1 MVCLSVSNRFYERPR
16 SDGSKKMVVKSCTR
30 SLWPPC
36 AHSCAHI
43 LVTTTASGP
52 DDRAPYVNQ
61 SIKFTIRGQWLTKS
75 STVIMIDICS
85 SEYKSFNAVLSD
97 RNICRQHLHVPSHRK
112 RASTACPTSCQH
124 LFVRVS
130 KHYKLYE
137 LHQSLT
143 SDEILLFMSDT
154 GRQVKNS
161 YWQEK
166 RTKSHVL

>member
-61 SIKFTIRGQWLTKS
+61 SIKFTFATPIRGVNRQSLRIPNTSHSMLFWATE
-75 STVIMIDICS
+75 TFVD
-85 SEYKSFNAVLSD
+85 
-97 RNICRQHLHVPSHRK
+97 NICMHLATEDVQAHHVSQV
-112 RASTACPTSCQH
+112 ANTCLCVSQNVVSCMSFIRH
-124 LFVRVS
+124 
-130 KHYKLYE
+130 
-137 LHQSLT
+137 
-143 SDEILLFMSDT
+143 LLFKSV
-154 GRQVKNS
+154 QV
-161 YWQEK
+161 
-166 RTKSHVL
+166 